1 MAIIVS
7 HMRYSD
13 INQRIAYKINAA
25 IKASGIKKVALSEKT
40 GMPSSTL
47 NSKLHAYTPFTV
59 EEVFRI
65 AEVINCDPI
74 LLLSD
79 KPQRQSLAA

>member
-1 MAIIVS
+1 MK
-7 HMRYSD
+7 YSD
-13 INQRIAYKINAA
+13 INQRIASRVDAA

-40 GMPSSTL
+40 GMPSNTL
-47 NSKLHAYTPFTV
+47 NSKLRAYTPFTV

-65 AEVINCDPI
+65 AVVISCDPI

-79 KPQRQSLAA
+79 KPQDQRLAA

>member
-1 MAIIVS
+1 MK
-7 HMRYSD
+7 YSD
-13 INQRIAYKINAA
+13 INQRIASRVDAA

-47 NSKLHAYTPFTV
+47 NSKLRAYTPFTV

-65 AEVINCDPI
+65 AEAISCDPI

-79 KPQRQSLAA
+79 KPQDQRLAA

>member
-1 MAIIVS
+1 MK
-7 HMRYSD
+7 YSD
-13 INQRIAYKINAA
+13 INQRIASRVDAA

-47 NSKLHAYTPFTV
+47 NSKLRAYTPFTV

-65 AEVINCDPI
+65 AEVISCDPI

-79 KPQRQSLAA
+79 KPQDQRLAA

>member
-1 MAIIVS
+1 MK
-7 HMRYSD
+7 YSD
-13 INQRIAYKINAA
+13 INQRIASRVNAA

-47 NSKLHAYTPFTV
+47 NSKLRAYTPFTV

-65 AEVINCDPI
+65 AEAISCDPI

-79 KPQRQSLAA
+79 KPQDQRLAA

>member
-1 MAIIVS
+1 MK
-7 HMRYSD
+7 YSD
-13 INQRIAYKINAA
+13 INQRIASRVDAA

-47 NSKLHAYTPFTV
+47 NSKLRAYTPFTV

-65 AEVINCDPI
+65 AEVISCDPI

-79 KPQRQSLAA
+79 NPQDQRLAA

>member
-1 MAIIVS
+1 MK
-7 HMRYSD
+7 YSD
-13 INQRIAYKINAA
+13 INQRIASKVDAA

-47 NSKLHAYTPFTV
+47 NSKLRAYTPFTV

-65 AEVINCDPI
+65 AEVISCDPI

-79 KPQRQSLAA
+79 KTQDQRLAA